1 MQPRY
6 FPRLAWEIHEEGE
19 AKMQALTGLNQE
31 TKSLYRDEHG
41 FEDTDIQMTGYAAA
55 LRELIK
61 NQRLG

>member
-1 MQPRY
+1 
-6 FPRLAWEIHEEGE
+6 
-19 AKMQALTGLNQE
+19 MQALTGLNQE
-31 TKSLYRDEHG
+31 TKGFYRDEHG